1 MTSHS
6 VIEGDVLAGLRM
18 VPDGSV
24 HCCGTYNNT
33 HNQYDSMCDN
43 AYFAG
48 LIDGE
53 ATVYVK
59 KSTYRL
65 RKEKYHDC
73 VNPSYSPTIKVKMVN
88 KEALQKLK
96 ETFGGSFY
104 QERRTYPSRTGFKSN
119 KVLWSW
125 SVSDNN
131 AINVCL
137 AILPHS
143 IVKKENIKN
152 LLNLSALR
160 KEAHKKRE
168 SNGKFHGQPYKQEW
182 IDKFELCYLKSKE
195 LNS

>member
-1 MTSHS
+1 
-6 VIEGDVLAGLRM
+6 
-18 VPDGSV
+18 
-24 HCCGTYNNT
+24 
-33 HNQYDSMCDN
+33 MCDN

-88 KEALQKLK
+88 KDALQKLK
-96 ETFGGSFY
+96 DAFGGSFY
-104 QERRTYPSRTGFKSN
+104 QEKRIYPSTNGFKTN
-119 KVLWSW
+119 KILWSW

-131 AINVCL
+131 AIEVCN
-137 AILPHS
+137 AILPFS
-143 IVKKENIKN
+143 IVKKDN
-152 LLNLSALR
+152 LLNLLSLSALR
-160 KEAHKKRE
+160 REAAKKRM

-182 IDKFELCYLKSKE
+182 IDKFEECYLKSKE
-195 LNS
+195 LNA

>member
-1 MTSHS
+1 M
-6 VIEGDVLAGLRM
+6 INNL
-18 VPDGSV
+18 
-24 HCCGTYNNT
+24 YNPN
-33 HNQYDSMCDN
+33 DSMCDN

-73 VNPSYSPTIKVKMVN
+73 VNPSYSPTIKVKMVH
-88 KEALQKLK
+88 KDALQKLK
-96 ETFGGSFY
+96 DTFGGSFY

-131 AINVCL
+131 AVKVCN
-137 AILPHS
+137 AILPFS
-143 IVKKENIKN
+143 IVKRNN
-152 LLNLSALR
+152 LLNLLRLTELR
-160 KEAHKKRE
+160 KEAAKKRQ
-168 SNGKFHGQPYKQEW
+168 SNGKFHGQPYKKEW
-182 IDKFELCYLKSKE
+182 VNEFEECYLKSKE